1 MNLEDMYIS
10 ITEKAALAS
19 FLHVGQNNSI
29 KADQAATEAMR
40 LAFKQAPI
48 DGKIVI
54 GEGERDKA
62 PMLYIGEKV
71 GQGQGFLEQDIAVDP
86 LEGTG
91 LCARGEEG
99 SLCVLA
105 ASGKNKLLHAP
116 DVYMD
121 KLACQPV
128 GLLNIQDSVSENV
141 KKLSEKLNKPLSQ
154 LKVAVLKRDRHEG
167 LIQELRSLGVDLILF
182 QDGDVLMSV
191 LTCIK
196 DFKESIDLLLGSG
209 GAPEGVLSS
218 AALRNLDGEFQGRLL
233 WKDSLQKERALK
245 MGLKNPDQIFKR
257 DQLVQ
262 EDCIFCATAVTSNP
276 LLKGIQKIQHQL
288 VTETLIFSSRYGK
301 SYRII
306 RNTHPLI

>member
-1 MNLEDMYIS
+1 MNLEDIYIS
-10 ITEKAALAS
+10 ITERAALAS
-19 FLHVGQNNSI
+19 FRHVGQNNS
-29 KADQAATEAMR
+29 KQADQAATEAMR

-54 GEGERDKA
+54 GEGERDQA

-71 GQGQGFLEQDIAVDP
+71 GRGEGFPEQDIAVDP

-105 ASGKNKLLHAP
+105 AGGKNKLLNAP

-121 KLACQPV
+121 KLACQSE
-128 GLLNIQDSVSENV
+128 GLNIQNSVSENI
-141 KKLSEKLNKPLSQ
+141 KILSKKLNKPISQ
-154 LKVAVLKRDRHEG
+154 LKVAVLKRDRHKD
-167 LIQELRSLGVDLILF
+167 LIQELESLGVDLILF
-182 QDGDVLMSV
+182 QDGDVLMSL

-196 DFKESIDLLLGSG
+196 GFKESIDLLLGSG

-218 AALRNLDGEFQGRLL
+218 AGLRSLNGDFQGQLL
-233 WKDSLQKERALK
+233 WKDSSQKERALK
-245 MGLKNPDQIFKR
+245 MGVTDPDQIFSR

-276 LLKGIQKIQHQL
+276 LLKGIQREGNHL
-288 VTETLIFSSRYGK
+288 VTETLVLSPRYGK
-301 SYRII
+301 NFKVIT
-306 RNTHPLI
+306 NTHLV

>member
-1 MNLEDMYIS
+1 MGLEDIYIS

-19 FLHVGQNNSI
+19 FHHIGQNNS
-29 KADQAATEAMR
+29 KQADQAATEAMR
-40 LAFKQAPI
+40 SAFKQAPI

-54 GEGERDKA
+54 GEGERDQA

-71 GQGQGFLEQDIAVDP
+71 GRGEGFPEQDIAVDP

-105 ASGKNKLLHAP
+105 AGGKNKLLHAP

-121 KLACQPV
+121 KLACQQK
-128 GLLNIQDSVSENV
+128 GLSIQNSVSENIQI
-141 KKLSEKLNKPLSQ
+141 LSKKLNKPVSQ
-154 LKVAVLKRDRHEG
+154 LKVAVLKRDRHKN
-167 LIQELRSLGVDLILF
+167 LIQELESLGVDLILF
-182 QDGDVLMSV
+182 QDGDVLMSL

-196 DFKESIDLLLGSG
+196 GFKESIDLLLGSG

-218 AALRNLDGEFQGRLL
+218 AGLRSLGGDFQGKLL
-233 WKDSLQKERALK
+233 WKDSSQKERALK
-245 MGLKNPDQIFKR
+245 MGLTDPDQIFSR

-276 LLKGIQKIQHQL
+276 LLKGIQREGDHL
-288 VTETLIFSSRYGK
+288 VTETLVLSPRYGK
-301 SYRII
+301 NYKVIK
-306 RNTHPLI
+306 NTHLV